1 LQKTVYNH
9 WLKQQQASWRR
20 CDDELES
27 AKILLKEFAIDPAHK
42 LELIPMPESERFR
55 AIGFV
60 FPSLLHKW
68 GNVIREAALDSTCKP
83 PLHFFLIL
91 HT

>member
-1 LQKTVYNH
+1 
-9 WLKQQQASWRR
+9 LKQQQASWRR

-83 PLHFFLIL
+83 QLHFLLIL
-91 HT
+91 HI